1 MKIYY
6 LCTNENNVPVY
17 VGSTSQ
23 DLKLRR
29 ENHLSDFRNKSK
41 KTEWIKKEKGK
52 GVGKN
57 IRIVLI
63 ENCRNE
69 DRYIR
74 ENYWITHYRN
84 MGIKLLNITDAITTS
99 DKQKSVAR
107 KTILKTM
114 ENPLVKENIKRA
126 LFKRRKRVCIN
137 GVEYDGINQAS
148 RITGISAGLIS
159 LIANGRKSNIYK
171 VTYI

>member
-1 MKIYY
+1 
-6 LCTNENNVPVY
+6 VY

-29 ENHLSDFRNKSK
+29 ENHLSDFRVKSK
-41 KTEWIKKEKGK
+41 KTEWIKKEKNG
-52 GVGKN
+52 GRGRN

-63 ENCRNE
+63 ENCSND

-99 DKQKSVAR
+99 DKQKRIAK

-114 ENPLVKENIKRA
+114 ENPLVKENIRLA
-126 LFKRRKRVCIN
+126 LFKRRKGVFVN
-137 GVEYDGINQAS
+137 GVEYKGVNEAS

-159 LIANGRKSNIYK
+159 SIAGGRKSNMYK
-171 VTYI
+171 VRYV